1 MGTNTGSCSVQGI
14 VSQVTDIQLGNNTF
28 YSYSIMSFFMYF

>member
-14 VSQVTDIQLGNNTF
+14 VSQITDIQLGNTF